1 MIFCLG
7 LSFRLRLFTCCLLIS
22 SSLIELTLHRHKS
35 APEGFIHREP
45 GCSRLLRA
53 YSFENI
59 AFGIMS
65 AHSLAVEM
73 MLTSILLLCLDAHPF
88 PFVVHIK
95 QNKKP
100 KGLNHFSGN
109 IVTKPN
115 SEKVRRTQCSAKI
128 TLEVS
133 MVHPRIVASNRM
145 LHWKRNGDASGRCL
159 TKRSSQKWLSWP
171 PVIIQGGDVL
181 T

>member
-1 MIFCLG
+1 VVFCLG
-7 LSFRLRLFTCCLLIS
+7 LSFCLRLFTYCLLILS
-22 SSLIELTLHRHKS
+22 SSIELTLHRHKS

-45 GCSRLLRA
+45 GCSGLLRE
-53 YSFENI
+53 YSFKSI
-59 AFGIMS
+59 AFGIRP

-88 PFVVHIK
+88 SFVIHIK

-100 KGLNHFSGN
+100 KGLSQFSCN
-109 IVTKPN
+109 IVTKRN
-115 SEKVRRTQCSAKI
+115 LDKVRRTQCSTKI
-128 TLEVS
+128 TLEVF
-133 MVHPRIVASNRM
+133 MVHPRIVASNKM
-145 LHWKRNGDASGRCL
+145 LHWKRNGDASERCL
-159 TKRSSQKWLSWP
+159 TKRSSQRWLSWP